1 MLYCEKIKN
10 MILEINEFVE
20 IEYDTP
26 LIAEEILDSLSII
39 YLVTELENEYNI
51 LIKEEDINPNNFYS
65 IETISQLVNKL
76 FN

>member
-39 YLVTELENEYNI
+39 YLVTELENEYSVI
-51 LIKEEDINPNNFYS
+51 IKEEDINPNNFYS
-65 IETISQLVNKL
+65 VETISQLVNKL
-76 FN
+76 IR